1 MCNWSAW
8 KRLFRIEHAFLLVI
22 AVLLGEFIASKQLAV
37 PMPSLPILLLS
48 LAVPFFIEMGSFA
61 LNDYWDMKTDK
72 ENKRKDRP
80 LVTGEIEPKHALYAA
95 IACYIIGV
103 GAALP
108 LPPIAFYI
116 AAIFALLSVFY
127 NYMLKDLPLIGNK
140 YIALSM
146 AIPFVFGNLVVSQ
159 TLYLP
164 LVAIAAVAFV
174 SGLGREVIKSTEDVE
189 GDMKHRKS
197 KTLPAIIGKKK
208 ACQLAGGCY
217 FALVPLSL
225 LPFALGLPANLLSV
239 GLVSLTA
246 ISFAAMGASV
256 VKNQSKENLEASRKA
271 SLLTVAIGTLG
282 YAASLI

>member
-22 AVLLGEFIASKQLAV
+22 AVLLGEFIASKELAV
-37 PMPSLPILLLS
+37 AFPSLPIALLS

-80 LVTGEIEPKHALYAA
+80 LVTGEIAPKHALYAA

-108 LPPIAFYI
+108 LPPLALYI
-116 AAIFALLSVFY
+116 AVVFAVLSVLY

-146 AIPFVFGNLVVSQ
+146 AVPFIFGNIVVSSM
-159 TLYLP
+159 LYLP

-174 SGLGREVIKSTEDVE
+174 SGFGREIIKSTEDVE
-189 GDMKHRKS
+189 GDVKHRKS

-208 ACQLAGGCY
+208 ACQLAAGCY

-225 LPFALGLPANLLSV
+225 LPFALGLPANLLAV
-239 GLVSLTA
+239 GLVALTA
-246 ISFAAMGASV
+246 ISFAAMGFSV
-256 VKNQSKENLEASRKA
+256 MKNQSKENLEASRKT
-271 SLLTVAIGTLG
+271 SLLTVAIGLAG
-282 YAASLI
+282 YAGSLI

>member
-22 AVLLGEFIASKQLAV
+22 AVLLGELIASKELPA
-37 PMPSLPILLLS
+37 PMPSLPIVLLS

-61 LNDYWDMKTDK
+61 LNDYWDVKTDR
-72 ENKRKDRP
+72 ENGRKDRP
-80 LVTGEIEPKHALYAA
+80 LVSGEIEPKRALLAA
-95 IACYIIGV
+95 IACYVIGV

-108 LPPIAFYI
+108 LPPIALYI
-116 AAIFALLSVFY
+116 AALFALLSVFY
-127 NYMLKDLPLIGNK
+127 NHMLKDLPFIGNK

-146 AIPFVFGNLVVSQ
+146 AIPFVFGNLVVSSA
-159 TLYLP
+159 LYPP

-174 SGLGREVIKSTEDVE
+174 SGLGREIIKSAEDVE

-208 ACQLAGGCY
+208 ACQLAAGCY

-225 LPFALGLPANLLSV
+225 LPFALGLSANLLAV
-239 GLVSLTA
+239 GLVALTA
-246 ISFAAMGASV
+246 VSFAAMGFSV
-256 VKNQSKENLEASRKA
+256 MKNQSKENLEASRRT
-271 SLLTVAIGTLG
+271 SLLTVAVGLAG